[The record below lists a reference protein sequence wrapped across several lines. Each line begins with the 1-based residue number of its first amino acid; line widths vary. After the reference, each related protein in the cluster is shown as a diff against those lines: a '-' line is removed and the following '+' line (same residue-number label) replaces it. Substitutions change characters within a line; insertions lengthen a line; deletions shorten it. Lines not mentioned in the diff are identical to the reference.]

1 MYIPLLFYN
10 SNDVVTSL
18 AKSKF
23 LLTSF
28 CKKRVVAS
36 GNPWFLGFGFIGLQ
50 VFKRHG
56 VISGDREKTLR
67 KTRKAWGS
75 DLSLSFQVTDSQV
88 QWSYPKDEEIT
99 LQRKQGNKKTLDFLV

>member
-1 MYIPLLFYN
+1 
-10 SNDVVTSL
+10 
-18 AKSKF
+18 
-23 LLTSF
+23 
-28 CKKRVVAS
+28 
-36 GNPWFLGFGFIGLQ
+36 LQ